1 MISGIQTAEAAM
13 RPKLTRME
21 VIANNLANVNTTGFK
36 KDRLFVRMLNDSVA
50 AGADAA
56 GDLDG
61 VQVTQGIDFTE
72 GSLRQT
78 TNPLDVAIQGRG
90 FFVLNTPQG
99 ERYTRSGGFRLSPD
113 GTLVSGDGSQVE
125 GTGGPIRF
133 PDMQRVQQ
141 ANVSITEA
149 GEVMIDKETIGKIRV
164 VDFADTTVLTK
175 ETASTFT
182 APPGTPVIEGP
193 VAPATVKQGYLE
205 ESNVD
210 GVEEMIAMTELQ
222 RSFDT
227 DQKVLQALDDSVT
240 KSLEV
245 GKV

>member
-1 MISGIQTAEAAM
+1 MIDGIQTAETAM

-21 VIANNLANVNTTGFK
+21 LIANNLANVNTTGFK
-36 KDRLFVRMLNDSVA
+36 KDRLFIRMLNDSVA
-50 AGADAA
+50 AGTDAA

-61 VQVTQGIDFTE
+61 LQVTQATDFTE

-78 TNPLDVAIQGRG
+78 GNPLDVAIQGRG
-90 FFVLNTPQG
+90 FFVVNTPDG
-99 ERYTRSGGFRLSPD
+99 ERYTRAGGFQLSP
-113 GTLVSGDGSQVE
+113 GGILINGAGAQVE

-133 PDMQRVQQ
+133 PDMTRVAQ
-141 ANVSITEA
+141 ASVTISES
-149 GEVMIDKETIGKIRV
+149 GEVMIDKETIGKLRV
-164 VDFADTTVLTK
+164 VDFADTSVLAK
-175 ETASTFT
+175 ETASLFT
-182 APPGTPVIEGP
+182 APPGTPLIEGP
-193 VAPATVKQGYLE
+193 AGDATVRQGCLE

-210 GVEEMIAMTELQ
+210 PVHEMIAMTELQ

-240 KSLEV
+240 QSLQV